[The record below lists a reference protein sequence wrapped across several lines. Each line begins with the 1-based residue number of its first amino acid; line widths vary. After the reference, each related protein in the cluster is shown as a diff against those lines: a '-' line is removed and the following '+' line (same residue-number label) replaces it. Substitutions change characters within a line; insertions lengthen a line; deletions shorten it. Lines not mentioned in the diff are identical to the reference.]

1 MGGSSARGQQPDR
14 HGVGVCTDD
23 AVHDPCAVT
32 VVLGV
37 VGGVDDRVGY
47 VGADDEGDVSLDAT
61 GADPAFGTGDRS
73 SVPTPVGSAS
83 GANVEVS
90 VDAHDPHGDVGP

>member
-37 VGGVDDRVGY
+37 VGGVHDRVGY
-47 VGADDEGDVSLDAT
+47 VGADDEVHVSLDAA
-61 GADPAFGTGDRS
+61 GADPAFATGDRP
-73 SVPTPVGSAS
+73 SVPNRVGSAS
-83 GANVEVS
+83 GANVDLS
-90 VDAHDPHGDVGP
+90 VDADDPHGDVGP